1 MKLLMLT
8 TKIIAIGASSTSYS
22 LNTLGVLMCSRKLG
36 GSELTL
42 VDMNT
47 DTLVNVKCL
56 AEL

>member
-1 MKLLMLT
+1 MLT

-47 DTLVNVKCL
+47 DMLVNVKCL